1 MKIQPHVEEKNPSF
15 RAGPEFQLHHTS
27 AKQAVFGEPVF
38 ACIHRYQ
45 KTLLPKIVILD
56 K

>member
-1 MKIQPHVEEKNPSF
+1 MKIQPHIEEKNPSF
-15 RAGPEFQLHHTS
+15 RAGPEFQLCHML

-38 ACIHRYQ
+38 ACIHRCQ
-45 KTLLPKIVILD
+45 KILLPKIVIPD